1 MKEKKKVATTV
12 KVEEQLYNDFKV
24 LGIRHKLTLQ
34 GLIERAIYRYVNE
47 EDFRKSIN
55 NFSPP
60 VLVEFALS
68 GSQTA

>member
-1 MKEKKKVATTV
+1 MSEKKKIPTTV

-34 GLIERAIYRYVNE
+34 ALVERCIYRYVNE
-47 EDFRKSIN
+47 ETFRRELN

-60 VLVEFALS
+60 VV
-68 GSQTA
+68 GSLATTGSAA